1 MKSLFKTTIIILST
15 VALYTF
21 SGCKSDGY
29 SYIQLRNTKPT
40 HTIQSLDLESKIKT
54 VLTDKKNFE
63 ELESEVILLFIQKN
77 KENYEICISRTDY
90 DTFKNY
96 RPDLYNDLKGYSS
109 FQNIPVLLFG
119 NIDKTFFKK
128 NDVAFHNILGKLPEY
143 NIENPPII
151 YEPRMICDKIQ
162 ITE

>member
-1 MKSLFKTTIIILST
+1 MMKSLFKTTIITLST

-29 SYIQLRNTKPT
+29 SYLQLRNTKPT

-63 ELESEVILLFIQKN
+63 ELESSNTPVYSKN

-128 NDVAFHNILGKLPEY
+128 MMLLS
-143 NIENPPII
+143 II
-151 YEPRMICDKIQ
+151 Y
-162 ITE
+162 